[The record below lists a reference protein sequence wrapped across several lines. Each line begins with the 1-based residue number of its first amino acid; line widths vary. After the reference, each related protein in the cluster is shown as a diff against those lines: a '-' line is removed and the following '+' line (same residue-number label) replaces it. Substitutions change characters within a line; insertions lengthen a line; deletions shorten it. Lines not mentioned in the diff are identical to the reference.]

1 MNNVKDVDNNN
12 VYLTLDDKKSDE
24 FILEQN
30 LTALKEIKNTEIQ
43 RIAKDLLSI
52 PAGLVRLKWQNRR
65 EIYPLQVKEEIYGAV
80 INAIMQ
86 QRPDLKEK
94 ILTRLETNYQYLL
107 ARETATLRVT
117 RKLADEGYRTAS
129 VTTVALNEEA
139 LATKADTA
147 PHKP

>member
-12 VYLTLDDKKSDE
+12 VYLALDDKKSDE

-30 LTALKEIKNTEIQ
+30 LTALKEIKNAEIQ

-65 EIYPLQVKEEIYGAV
+65 EIYPLQVKEEIYGAA
-80 INAIMQ
+80 INAIME

-94 ILTRLETNYQYLL
+94 ILSRLETNYQYIL

-117 RKLADEGYRTAS
+117 RKLADEGYRTSS
-129 VTTVALNEEA
+129 VTTVALNEDA
-139 LATKADTA
+139 LAAKADI
-147 PHKP
+147 PPQKP

>member
-1 MNNVKDVDNNN
+1 MKDVDNNN
-12 VYLTLDDKKSDE
+12 VYLALDDKKSDE

-30 LTALKEIKNTEIQ
+30 LAALKEIKNAEIQ
-43 RIAKDLLSI
+43 RIAKELLSI

-65 EIYPLQVKEEIYGAV
+65 EIYPLQVKEEIYGAA

-94 ILTRLETNYQYLL
+94 ILARLETNYQYLR

-117 RKLADEGYRTAS
+117 RKLADEGYRTTS
-129 VTTVALNEEA
+129 VTTVALNEDV
-139 LATKADTA
+139 LAAKTTPPAQ
-147 PHKP
+147 KP

>member
-12 VYLTLDDKKSDE
+12 VYLALDDKKSDE

-30 LTALKEIKNTEIQ
+30 LAALKEIKNAEIQ
-43 RIAKDLLSI
+43 RIAKELLSI

-65 EIYPLQVKEEIYGAV
+65 EIYPLQVKEEIYGAA

-94 ILTRLETNYQYLL
+94 ILARLETNYQYLR

-117 RKLADEGYRTAS
+117 RKLADEGYRTTS
-129 VTTVALNEEA
+129 VSTVALNEDV
-139 LATKADTA
+139 LAAKTTPPAQ
-147 PHKP
+147 KP

>member
-1 MNNVKDVDNNN
+1 MKDVDNNN
-12 VYLTLDDKKSDE
+12 VYLALDDKKSDE

-30 LTALKEIKNTEIQ
+30 LTALKEIKNAEIQ

-65 EIYPLQVKEEIYGAV
+65 EIYPLQVKEEIYGAA
-80 INAIMQ
+80 INAIME

-94 ILTRLETNYQYLL
+94 ILSRLETNYQYIL

-117 RKLADEGYRTAS
+117 RKLADEGYRTSS
-129 VTTVALNEEA
+129 VTTVALNEDA
-139 LATKADTA
+139 LAAKAVI
-147 PHKP
+147 PPQKP